1 VQVRRA
7 FGAIEKAGIDKR
19 FQQDVRDML
28 QPGTSALFLVVDKI
42 TPDKATEALSK
53 FGGRV
58 LKTSLTKD
66 AEEQLQEALHGSD
79 HRRRDPVEAGP
90 APAGVS

>member
-1 VQVRRA
+1 MR
-7 FGAIEKAGIDKR
+7 KC
-19 FQQDVRDML
+19 
-28 QPGTSALFLVVDKI
+28 GTSALFLIVDKI

-66 AEEQLQEALHGSD
+66 AEEQLEEALHGPD
-79 HRRRDPVEAGP
+79 HRQRDPVEP
-90 APAGVS
+90 APAEVS

>member
-1 VQVRRA
+1 MV
-7 FGAIEKAGIDKR
+7 
-19 FQQDVRDML
+19 
-28 QPGTSALFLVVDKI
+28 QPGTSALFLIVDKI

-53 FGGRV
+53 FGGTV

-66 AEEQLQEALHGSD
+66 AEGQLHEALHGSD
-79 HRRRDPVEAGP
+79 QGRRDPVESGP